1 MKSTNSK
8 EYPENKNVVNFKE
21 ILEQIKDQD
30 NNATN
35 LLEAIKEDEKE
46 EFNLSKIVV
55 DSNGQDN
62 ENFQKNLKIMLK
74 FYSVYYKKNR
84 QKIKQNPEHQAFIK
98 KLNNKLI
105 DILNKGV
112 ILNIKLLKYNFLD
125 AKKVYEEIIKE
136 IERKKTKRKK

>member
-1 MKSTNSK
+1 MKSYSK
-8 EYPENKNVVNFKE
+8 NTTPDVVNFKQ

-30 NNATN
+30 NNAAN
-35 LLEAIKEDEKE
+35 LLEAIEKDEKE

-55 DSNGQDN
+55 GSNGQDN

-74 FYSVYYKKNR
+74 FYSIYYKKNR
-84 QKIKQNPEHQAFIK
+84 QKISPNHKHQIFIK
-98 KLNNKLI
+98 KLDNKLI

-112 ILNIKLLKYNFLD
+112 ILNIKLLNYNFLD

-136 IERKKTKRKK
+136 IEGKNKI